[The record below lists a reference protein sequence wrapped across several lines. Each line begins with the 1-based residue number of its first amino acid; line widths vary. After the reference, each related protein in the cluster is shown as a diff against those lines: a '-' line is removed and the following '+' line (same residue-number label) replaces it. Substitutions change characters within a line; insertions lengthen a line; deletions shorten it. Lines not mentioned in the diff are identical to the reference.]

1 MAKILSGKEVAA
13 ALNSRLQARAAAA
26 AGSDAR
32 MSGCSLPVVINS
44 GSGEVIVNDQP
55 VTGEGVVTHTHKAV
69 KVEAKDATETEAGNI
84 AYWYCEGCGKYFAD
98 EALTK
103 EITKDD
109 TVVPAKGQAAQQPTA
124 TPGVNPQTGDNS
136 NASVW
141 AAMLSLAAIGAA
153 GTACAAYRKRKAQ

>member
-1 MAKILSGKEVAA
+1 MYK
-13 ALNSRLQARAAAA
+13 RQ
-26 AGSDAR
+26 
-32 MSGCSLPVVINS
+32 
-44 GSGEVIVNDQP
+44 
-55 VTGEGVVTHTHKAV
+55 HTHKAV

-153 GTACAAYRKRKAQ
+153 GTALSLIHI

>member
-1 MAKILSGKEVAA
+1 MNIAKTIDHTLLKPEATAA
-13 ALNSRLQARAAAA
+13 DIQALCR
-26 AGSDAR
+26 
-32 MSGCSLPVVINS
+32 
-44 GSGEVIVNDQP
+44 
-55 VTGEGVVTHTHKAV
+55 
-69 KVEAKDATETEAGNI
+69 EAKDATETEAGNI